1 MNKLTPDTKRKI
13 SFLTICFVLV
23 LGVSFSLSFF
33 FWPKNSVGPS
43 SEPTTEPVEITSSE
57 PSPSTEPTPVTLPA
71 SAVLG
76 NCTMNFANLML
87 INPVFTVT
95 TDYISARSK
104 ELIDLT
110 DTYGI
115 TELNSGNGRPR
126 IDAEAGAHL
135 NEMLSAYSA
144 AFPGHSMQTVSCFR
158 SVGTSCGRLC
168 YATGTS
174 DHHTGLT
181 CDLIDASYGTSLDTD
196 TLAAH
201 PDWQWLHENSYRYG
215 FIDRFPEG
223 WTGGSMDQPV
233 NITEEGSTGLYE
245 TWHYRYVGTHPA
257 TDIAT
262 GKYNNG
268 AYDSLEHYLKATGR
282 VDSLTAGTCPTP

>member
-1 MNKLTPDTKRKI
+1 MNL
-13 SFLTICFVLV
+13 
-23 LGVSFSLSFF
+23 
-33 FWPKNSVGPS
+33 
-43 SEPTTEPVEITSSE
+43 
-57 PSPSTEPTPVTLPA
+57 
-71 SAVLG
+71 
-76 NCTMNFANLML
+76 ANLML

-95 TDYISARSK
+95 TDYISARSS

-181 CDLIDASYGTSLDTD
+181 CDLIDAAYGTSLDTD

-245 TWHYRYVGTHPA
+245 TWHYRYVGIQPA